1 MKRFAKEYNVSDYFN
16 TSISY
21 SWQCNLATFKLLQI
35 DPNCFDVLGY
45 TDQEFL
51 TDSAVWFS
59 LIHPDDLPKFI
70 GNREILK
77 EVNSV
82 NIDYRAKHKDGDYV
96 WLNNKYVVVH
106 LPNPVDSIIV
116 GITTDITENKNAE
129 KFFEHRIK
137 LEAILSTTSASFV
150 KLDYENF
157 DAHIDL
163 VLEEI
168 GLFAKTDRAYI
179 FLYHDGLMSNTHEWV
194 AEGISKEIDNLKD
207 IPLEFFPW
215 WNKKMQEDQIIYL
228 HSLDELP
235 PEASGEKETLESQNI
250 KSLLV
255 VPLSYEDEIIGFMG
269 FDAVH
274 DSIHWSRH
282 DLILLR
288 TIAEITATALKRR
301 EYADKLSESELRFR
315 QMAESITEVF
325 YLSDPNTDSILY
337 ISPAFEEVWGISAQ
351 LLYDRMPAFV
361 ESIVPEHRAG
371 VIQMLE
377 QQKLGVHTDVEY
389 KILRPDG
396 TNRWIRDRSFPIY
409 DDNNVMIRIS
419 GIAEDITK
427 FKTKEEELRSSEEHY
442 RSLIESS
449 DAIIFMFDRDLRIT
463 FVNQITLTRFN
474 TSYEEMI
481 GKKIDDFIAPE
492 DVKKYFGT
500 LEHVFQKNTPIV
512 IETDLNINGDK
523 VHTRNSIVPIRNNAG
538 EATHLLLNAL
548 DITKLVDAQRLI
560 NRSND
565 RLKGLQL
572 VDRAIIQGGFNE
584 DPAELAAIRFLNQM
598 VPCEEVDVLVFDE
611 TKDVAKVIA
620 RIIEG
625 REFSDDNF
633 TMPLDYFEDEHLI
646 LDKTHELDVRLL
658 EDSELVERIK
668 KCGYAKVL
676 IVPMIVHG
684 INIGILV
691 LFSRSEIFFNTEYI
705 DIAEEVATQIAMSIY
720 NNNLYHQIQKYS
732 EELEINVAQRTK
744 DIVLL
749 SSTYKGIMSNTDISI
764 IIVDDDGCLVE
775 CNPITYIKYGF
786 DDITFPVGSDT
797 EFIHN
802 PDAKLTVY
810 KELLGDDGIQFKS
823 SLELFKYKIQSG
835 YSNTFEWSYRS
846 LQGQIIPVLLTIN
859 QLKTE
864 NYTKKRYVLI
874 ASDITE
880 QKKAENRLKE
890 TLKREIELGKFKSS
904 FVTTASHQF
913 RTPLTSIQSSI
924 ELINFYLKDIDFDK
938 KDKTT
943 HHIELIN
950 SEIKK
955 FSDLM
960 SDILTI
966 GKIEEG
972 KIPSVFE
979 TVDLREIID
988 DIIETYYK
996 VRPDGRTVNVE
1007 CKKCEEEKSCYVINV
1022 DKRLMSHAILNLLS
1036 NAFKYSEGNPTIK
1049 ISKDKDTLNI
1059 EVKDN
1064 GIGIPP
1070 SEINNLFQSFY
1081 RASNSSNF
1089 EGTGLGLAIVKE
1101 FVSINNGTISVKS
1114 KLNQGTSFIIHLK

>member
-1 MKRFAKEYNVSDYFN
+1 MKRFAKEYNVSDYFK
-16 TSISY
+16 TTITY
-21 SWQCNLATFKLLQI
+21 SWQCNLSTFKLLQI
-35 DPNCFDVLGY
+35 DPNCFEVLGY

-51 TDSAVWFS
+51 TDSADWFS
-59 LIHPDDLPKFI
+59 VIHPDDLPKFI
-70 GNREILK
+70 ENREILK
-77 EVNSV
+77 SVNSV

-106 LPNPVDSIIV
+106 LPNPDDSIIV

-129 KFFEHRIK
+129 MFFEHRIK

-168 GLFAKTDRAYI
+168 GRFAKTDRAYI

-194 AEGISKEIDNLKD
+194 AEGISKEIENLKD
-207 IPLEFFPW
+207 IPVEFFPW
-215 WNKKMQEDQIIYL
+215 WNQKMQEDQIIYL

-235 PEASGEKETLESQNI
+235 PEASGEKEVLESQNI

-255 VPLSYEDEIIGFMG
+255 VPLSYEDEIIGYMG
-269 FDAVH
+269 FDAVT

-282 DLILLR
+282 DLNLLR

-301 EYADKLSESELRFR
+301 EYADKLRESELRFR
-315 QMAESITEVF
+315 QMAENITEVF
-325 YLSDPNTDSILY
+325 YLSDPNIDSILY
-337 ISPAFEEVWGISAQ
+337 ISPAFEEVWGIPVQ
-351 LLYDRMPAFV
+351 LIYDRMPAFV

-377 QQKLGVHTDVEY
+377 QQKLGVHTDIEY

-396 TNRWIRDRSFPIY
+396 TIRWIRDRSFPIY
-409 DDNNVMIRIS
+409 DDNNSVIRIS
-419 GIAEDITK
+419 GIAEDVSNYKI
-427 FKTKEEELRSSEEHY
+427 KEEELRSSEEHY

-463 FVNQITLTRFN
+463 FVNQVTLTRFKV
-474 TSYEEMI
+474 SYEEMI

-492 DVKKYFGT
+492 DVEKYFGT
-500 LEHVFQKNTPIV
+500 LEHVFQTNTPIV
-512 IETDLNINGDK
+512 IETELNIYGDK

-584 DPAELAAIRFLNQM
+584 DPAELAAIRFLKQM
-598 VPCEEVDVLVFDE
+598 VPCEEVNVLVFDE
-611 TKDVAKVIA
+611 SKDVANVIA
-620 RIIEG
+620 RIIEDKEYG
-625 REFSDDNF
+625 DENFS
-633 TMPLDYFEDEHLI
+633 MPLDFFEDEHLI
-646 LDKTHELDVRLL
+646 LDKTHELDIRLL
-658 EDSELVERIK
+658 ADSELVTRVRN
-668 KCGYAKVL
+668 CGYVKVL
-676 IVPMIVHG
+676 IVPMLVHG
-684 INIGILV
+684 INSGILV
-691 LFSRSEIFFNTEYI
+691 LFSRSVTFFNSEYI
-705 DIAEEVATQIAMSIY
+705 DIAEEVATQIALSIY
-720 NNNLYHQIQKYS
+720 NKNLYQQIQKYS
-732 EELEINVAQRTK
+732 EELEVNVAQRTK

-802 PDAKLTVY
+802 PDAKLTMC

-864 NYTKKRYVLI
+864 NFTKKRYVLI

-979 TVDLREIID
+979 TADIREIID

-1007 CKKCEEEKSCYVINV
+1007 CKKCEDEKSSFMINV

>member
-1 MKRFAKEYNVSDYFN
+1 MKRFSKEYNVSDYF
-16 TSISY
+16 TTAISY
-21 SWQCNLATFKLLQI
+21 SWQCNLATFKLMQI
-35 DPNCFDVLGY
+35 DSNCEEVLGY
-45 TDQEFL
+45 TADEFL
-51 TDSAVWFS
+51 TDSADWFS
-59 LIHPDDLPKFI
+59 IIHPDDLPKFI
-70 GNREILK
+70 ENRKRLNT
-77 EVNSV
+77 VHSV

-96 WLNNKYVVVH
+96 WLNNKYVIVH
-106 LPNPVDSIIV
+106 MPNPEDSIIV

-129 KFFEHRIK
+129 LFFEHRIK

-150 KLDYENF
+150 KLDYVNF

-168 GLFAKTDRAYI
+168 GKFAKTDRAYI

-194 AEGISKEIDNLKD
+194 ADGVSKEIDNLQN
-207 IPLEFFPW
+207 IPADMFPW
-215 WNKKMQEDQIIYL
+215 WNKKMHEDQIIYL

-235 PEASGEKETLESQNI
+235 EEAAGEKEILAAQDI

-255 VPLSYEDEIIGFMG
+255 VPLSYEDEVIGYMG

-325 YLSDPNTDSILY
+325 YLSDPNAGKILY
-337 ISPAFEEVWGISAQ
+337 ISPAFEEVWGIPVQ
-351 LLYDRMPAFV
+351 VLYDRMPAFV
-361 ESIVPEHRAG
+361 ESIVEEHREL
-371 VIQMLE
+371 VIDMLE
-377 QQKLGVHTDVEY
+377 QQRLGVQSDVEY

-396 TNRWIRDRSFPIY
+396 SQRWIRDRSFPIF
-409 DDNNVMIRIS
+409 DENNTVIRIS
-419 GIAEDITK
+419 GIAEDVTK
-427 FKTKEEELRSSEEHY
+427 YKIKEEELRSSEEHY

-449 DAIIFMFDRDLRIT
+449 DAIILMFDRELKIT
-463 FVNQITLTRFN
+463 FVNKVTITRFN
-474 TSYEEMI
+474 STYENII
-481 GKKIDDFIAPE
+481 GKQIDDFILPE
-492 DVKKYFGT
+492 EVDRYEGT
-500 LEHVFQKNTPIV
+500 LEYAFQKNEPLV
-512 IETDLNINGDK
+512 VETELTINGEK
-523 VHTRNSIVPIRNNAG
+523 VYTRNSIVPIRNNAG
-538 EATHLLLNAL
+538 EATHLLVNSL
-548 DITKLVDAQRLI
+548 DITELIEAHRII

-565 RLKGLQL
+565 RLKGLQQ

-598 VPCEEVDVLVFDE
+598 VPCEEVNVLVFDE
-611 TKDVAKVIA
+611 TKDVASVIA
-620 RIIEG
+620 RITEG
-625 REFSDDNF
+625 TEHGNEDIV
-633 TMPLDYFEDEHLI
+633 MPLDFFENEHLI
-646 LDKTHELDVRLL
+646 LDKTNELDVRFL
-658 EDSELVERIK
+658 EDSEIVSRIK
-668 KCGYAKVL
+668 NCGYCKVL
-676 IVPMIVHG
+676 VVPMLVHG
-684 INIGILV
+684 NNIGLLI
-691 LFSRSEIFFNTEYI
+691 LFSKQETFFNSEYI
-705 DIAEEVATQIAMSIY
+705 DIAEEVATQIALSIY
-720 NNNLYHQIQKYS
+720 NSNLYQQIQKYS

-749 SSTYKGIMSNTDISI
+749 SNTYKGIMSNTDISI

-775 CNPITYIKYGF
+775 CNPITFIKYGF

-802 PDAKLTVY
+802 PEAKLTMC
-810 KELLGDDGIQFKS
+810 KELLGEDGIEFKS

-835 YSNTFEWSYRS
+835 YSNTFEWSYRTI
-846 LQGQIIPVLLTIN
+846 QGQIIPVLLTIN

-890 TLKREIELGKFKSS
+890 TLTREIELGKFKSS

-924 ELINFYLKDIDFDK
+924 ELINFYLKDINFDK
-938 KDKTT
+938 KDKTI
-943 HHIELIN
+943 HHIDLIN
-950 SEIKK
+950 TEIRK

-972 KIPSVFE
+972 KIPYTLE
-979 TVDLREIID
+979 WVDLRDIVDE
-988 DIIETYYK
+988 IIETYYK
-996 VRPDGRTVNVE
+996 IRPDGRTVTVE
-1007 CKKCEEEKSCYVINV
+1007 CKKCDDDHKCYIIYA
-1022 DKRLMSHAILNLLS
+1022 DRRLMSHAILNLLS
-1036 NAFKYSEGNPTIK
+1036 NAFKYSEGNPIIK
-1049 ISKDKDTLNI
+1049 ISKEKESLDI

-1064 GIGIPP
+1064 GIGIPE

-1101 FVSINNGTISVKS
+1101 FVTINNGTISVKS
-1114 KLNQGTSFIIHLK
+1114 KLNEGTSFIIHLK

>member
-1 MKRFAKEYNVSDYFN
+1 MKRFAKEYNVSDYFK

-45 TDQEFL
+45 TDQDFL
-51 TDSAVWFS
+51 TDSTDWFS
-59 LIHPDDLPKFI
+59 VIHPDDLPKFI
-70 GNREILK
+70 ENRKILK

-82 NIDYRAKHKDGDYV
+82 NIDYRARHKDGDYV

-106 LPNPVDSIIV
+106 MSNPNDSIIV
-116 GITTDITENKNAE
+116 GITTDITEKKNAE
-129 KFFEHRIK
+129 IFFEHRIK
-137 LEAILSTTSASFV
+137 LEAILSSTSASFV
-150 KLDYENF
+150 KLDYQNF

-194 AEGISKEIDNLKD
+194 ADGVSKEIDNLKD
-207 IPLEFFPW
+207 IPVDFFPW
-215 WNKKMQEDQIIYL
+215 WNQKMQEDQIIYL
-228 HSLDELP
+228 NSLDELP
-235 PEASGEKETLESQNI
+235 PEASGEKEVLASQNI

-255 VPLSYEDEIIGFMG
+255 VPLSYEDEIIGYMG
-269 FDAVH
+269 FDAVN
-274 DSIHWSRH
+274 DAMHWSRH

-288 TIAEITATALKRR
+288 TIAEITATAIKRR
-301 EYADKLSESELRFR
+301 EYADKLRESELRFR

-361 ESIVPEHRAG
+361 ESIVPEHRDG

-396 TNRWIRDRSFPIY
+396 THRWIRDRSFPIY
-409 DDNNVMIRIS
+409 DETNSVIRTS
-419 GIAEDITK
+419 GIAEDVTRYKI
-427 FKTKEEELRSSEEHY
+427 KEEELRSSEEHY

-463 FVNQITLTRFN
+463 FVNQVTLARFKV
-474 TSYEEMI
+474 SYEEMM

-492 DVKKYFGT
+492 DVEKYFGT
-500 LEHVFQKNTPIV
+500 LERVFQTNTPI
-512 IETDLNINGDK
+512 ILETDLTINGEK
-523 VHTRNSIVPIRNNAG
+523 IHTRNSIVPIRDNNG
-538 EATHLLLNAL
+538 DATHLLLNSL
-548 DITKLVDAQRLI
+548 DITELFDAHRLI

-572 VDRAIIQGGFNE
+572 VDRAIIQGGINE

-598 VPCEEVDVLVFDE
+598 VPCEEVNVLVFDE
-611 TKDVAKVIA
+611 AKDVANVIA

-625 REFSDDNF
+625 REYSDDNF
-633 TMPLDYFEDEHLI
+633 TIPLDYFEDEHLI
-646 LDKTHELDVRLL
+646 LDKTYELDIRLL
-658 EDSELVERIK
+658 EESELVTRIRN
-668 KCGYAKVL
+668 CGYIKVL

-684 INIGILV
+684 INSGILV
-691 LFSRSEIFFNTEYI
+691 LFSRSEIFFNSEYI
-705 DIAEEVATQIAMSIY
+705 DIAEEVATQIALSIY
-720 NNNLYHQIQKYS
+720 NKNLYQQIQKYS

-802 PDAKLTVY
+802 PEAKITMCN
-810 KELLGDDGIQFKS
+810 ELLGDDGIQFKS
-823 SLELFKYKIQSG
+823 SLEVFKYKIQSG
-835 YSNTFEWSYRS
+835 FTNTFEWTYRS
-846 LQGQIIPVLLTIN
+846 LQGQLIPVLLTVN

-890 TLKREIELGKFKSS
+890 TLNREIELGKFKSS

-955 FSDLM
+955 FSELM

-979 TVDLREIID
+979 MVDLREIID

-1007 CKKCEEEKSCYVINV
+1007 CKKCEDEKSCYVINV
-1022 DKRLMSHAILNLLS
+1022 DKRLISHAILNLLS

-1049 ISKDKDTLNI
+1049 ISKTKEILNI

-1064 GIGIPP
+1064 GIGIPA

-1081 RASNSSNF
+1081 RASNSTNF

-1101 FVSINNGTISVKS
+1101 FVNINNGTISVKS
-1114 KLNQGTSFIIHLK
+1114 KLNEGTSFTIHLK

>member
-1 MKRFAKEYNVSDYFN
+1 MKRFAKEYNVSDYFK
-16 TSISY
+16 TTITY
-21 SWQCNLATFKLLQI
+21 SWQCNLSTFKLLQI
-35 DPNCFDVLGY
+35 DPNCFEVLGY

-70 GNREILK
+70 GNRDILK
-77 EVNSV
+77 EINSI

-106 LPNPVDSIIV
+106 LPNPEDSIIV

-137 LEAILSTTSASFV
+137 LEAILSSTSASFV

-168 GLFAKTDRAYI
+168 GRFAKTDRAYI

-194 AEGISKEIDNLKD
+194 AEGISKEIENLKD
-207 IPLEFFPW
+207 IPVEFFPW
-215 WNKKMQEDQIIYL
+215 WNQKMQEDQIIYL

-235 PEASGEKETLESQNI
+235 PEASGEKEVLESQNI

-255 VPLSYEDEIIGFMG
+255 VPLSYEDEIIGYMG
-269 FDAVH
+269 FDAVT

-282 DLILLR
+282 DLNLLR

-301 EYADKLSESELRFR
+301 EYADKLRESELRFR
-315 QMAESITEVF
+315 QMAENITEVF

-337 ISPAFEEVWGISAQ
+337 ISPAFEEVWGIPVQ
-351 LLYDRMPAFV
+351 LIYDRMPAFV

-377 QQKLGVHTDVEY
+377 QQKLGVHTDIEY

-396 TNRWIRDRSFPIY
+396 TIRWIRDRSFPIY
-409 DDNNVMIRIS
+409 DDNNSVIRIS
-419 GIAEDITK
+419 GIAEDVSKYKI
-427 FKTKEEELRSSEEHY
+427 KEEELRSSEEHY

-463 FVNQITLTRFN
+463 FVNQVTLTRFKV
-474 TSYEEMI
+474 SYEEMI

-492 DVKKYFGT
+492 DVEKYFGT
-500 LEHVFQKNTPIV
+500 LEHVFQTNTPIV
-512 IETDLNINGDK
+512 IETELNIYGDK

-584 DPAELAAIRFLNQM
+584 DPAELAAIRFLKQM
-598 VPCEEVDVLVFDE
+598 VPCEEVNVLVFDE
-611 TKDVAKVIA
+611 SKDVANVIA
-620 RIIEG
+620 RIIEDKEYG
-625 REFSDDNF
+625 DENFS
-633 TMPLDYFEDEHLI
+633 MPLDFFEDEHLI
-646 LDKTHELDVRLL
+646 LDKTHKLDIRLL
-658 EDSELVERIK
+658 ADSELVTRVRN
-668 KCGYAKVL
+668 CGYVKVL
-676 IVPMIVHG
+676 IVPMLVHG
-684 INIGILV
+684 INSGILV
-691 LFSRSEIFFNTEYI
+691 LFSRSVTFFNSEYI
-705 DIAEEVATQIAMSIY
+705 DIAEEVATQIALSIY
-720 NNNLYHQIQKYS
+720 NKNLYQQIQKYS
-732 EELEINVAQRTK
+732 EELEVNVAQRTK

-802 PDAKLTVY
+802 PDAKLTMC
-810 KELLGDDGIQFKS
+810 KELLGDDDIQFKS

-864 NYTKKRYVLI
+864 NFTKKRYVLI

-979 TVDLREIID
+979 TADIREIID

-1022 DKRLMSHAILNLLS
+1022 DERLMSHAILNLLS
-1036 NAFKYSEGNPTIK
+1036 NAFKYSEGNPTII